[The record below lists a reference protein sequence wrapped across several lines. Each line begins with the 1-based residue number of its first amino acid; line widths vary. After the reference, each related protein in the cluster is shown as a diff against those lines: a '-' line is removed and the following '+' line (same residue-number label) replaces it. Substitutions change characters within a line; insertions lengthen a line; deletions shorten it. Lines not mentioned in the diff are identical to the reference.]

1 MPNLADGSSDGF
13 QTSQQWRQGG
23 FLDTF
28 LQLPARFIMRLILL
42 ILPSVNTLMQQSASS
57 LFHSSSVLS
66 LLCPLFL
73 LSDLLP
79 CRLLSFISPSSFL
92 HFHHLLF
99 LSFTPNFYFFSPL
112 KIMAFYNYSVA
123 LYFFHLSIFL
133 LSSAFLS
140 CLLSMCIFIFL
151 SHCPSLFNVFPSLK
165 KSFSSL
171 LNLFI

>member
-42 ILPSVNTLMQQSASS
+42 ILPSVNMLMQQSASS
-57 LFHSSSVLS
+57 LFHSSSLLS
-66 LLCPLFL
+66 LLCPFFF

-79 CRLLSFISPSSFL
+79 CCLLFIHLSF
-92 HFHHLLF
+92 LLF
-99 LSFTPNFYFFSPL
+99 TFSPFICYFFSLLQIFVIFSPL
-112 KIMAFYNYSVA
+112 KIMAFLQLFSSSI
-123 LYFFHLSIFL
+123 FFHLSIFL

-140 CLLSMCIFIFL
+140 CLLSMCNFIFL
-151 SHCPSLFNVFPSLK
+151 SHCPSLFISCL
-165 KSFSSL
+165 
-171 LNLFI
+171 

>member
-57 LFHSSSVLS
+57 LFHSSSLLS
-66 LLCPLFL
+66 LLCPFFF

-79 CRLLSFISPSSFL
+79 CCLLSFISPSSFL
-92 HFHHLLF
+92 HSHHLLF
-99 LSFTPNFYFFSPL
+99 LFLTPNFCYFFTIKNHGVSTT
-112 KIMAFYNYSVA
+112 IQ
-123 LYFFHLSIFL
+123 
-133 LSSAFLS
+133 
-140 CLLSMCIFIFL
+140 
-151 SHCPSLFNVFPSLK
+151 
-165 KSFSSL
+165 
-171 LNLFI
+171 